1 MTQRKQFSSVEKAK
15 VALEMLKEQQ
25 TVNQICST
33 HGVHPTQA
41 AVWKK
46 KAKEILEVGFSDKRG
61 KTQLEYD
68 LEEQKKKTDD
78 LFRQI
83 GQLSVENDWLKK
95 KLGLTRS

>member
-1 MTQRKQFSSVEKAK
+1 MTQRKQFSSLEKAK

-25 TVNQICST
+25 TINQICST
-33 HGVHPTQA
+33 YGIHPTQA

-46 KAKEILEVGFSDKRG
+46 KAKEILELGFADARG
-61 KTQLEYD
+61 KTQIEYE
-68 LEEQKKKTDD
+68 LEEQKQKLDD

-95 KLGLTRS
+95 KLGLLKS